1 MTYLEDDIEP
11 VDPGIENLERFCE
24 KIEAETPNAVGST
37 QLKWLDPILIEEEP
51 GFALRNYEEP
61 RVQAHIAKLVKAW
74 HACKQMEPIRVEV
87 KAGRCFLRKGG
98 CRLRA
103 ALIARAQGAMIK
115 RVAVIEVRE
124 RGARSTVHLLNSDD
138 HLSLTPIE
146 RAQGYQRLLDE
157 GWSTTEVATEIGK
170 TAVHVRDAV
179 ALLRMPSAVQ
189 RMIADRVVKPH
200 LALDVWRRYG
210 EQTEEVLLQAQE
222 RARLEWQALIEAD
235 SATKPLAET
244 VQTPAAAPEIRIT
257 SRHVQVPTRRFGKK
271 FVTELT
277 HHIAGLAQQFRA
289 NAVPDPQND
298 RVALHLSTAEYQAFL
313 ELSAQ
318 AAAHLSQPGTESGN
332 EPIAVAGGKPAAQ
345 ATAH

>member
-1 MTYLEDDIEP
+1 MTYLEEDYEP
-11 VDPGIENLERFCE
+11 VDPGIENLESFCA

-37 QLKWLDPILIEEEP
+37 PLKWLDPALIEDEP

-87 KAGRCFLRKGG
+87 KEGRCYLRKGG

-103 ALIARAQGAMIK
+103 ALIAREQGAMIK

-146 RAQGYQRLLDE
+146 RAQGYQRLVDE
-157 GWSTTEVATEIGK
+157 GLSTLEVATEIGK
-170 TAVHVRDAV
+170 TAAHVRDAIT
-179 ALLRMPSAVQ
+179 LLRMPSAVQ
-189 RMIADRVVKPH
+189 RMVADRIAKPH

-210 EQTEEVLLQAQE
+210 EQAEEVLLQAQE
-222 RARLEWQALIEAD
+222 RARLEWQALVEGG
-235 SATKPLAET
+235 STTKPT
-244 VQTPAAAPEIRIT
+244 VELGCTPAAEPEIRIT
-257 SRHVQVPTRRFGKK
+257 NRHVQVPTRRFGKK

-277 HHIAGLAQQFRA
+277 HHIAGLAEQFRA
-289 NAVPDPQND
+289 NAVPDLQND

-318 AAAHLSQPGTESGN
+318 ASAHLSHPGTQGAN
-332 EPIAVAGGKPAAQ
+332 EPVVKAADKPVSQ
-345 ATAH
+345 PTAH